1 MILMTKRSNALGLL
15 LTVAMAPVF
24 GWLYAGAWG
33 AVLALLAWLI
43 FYVLPRTTGVR
54 LLGFLYSEFFTPE
67 QLPLTM
73 INITMAIILGTLLF
87 GMGVALYA
95 ALVGVPIV
103 VLTLTVVAL
112 EPDEEAQSEAA
123 PVSTES
129 KTTRRD

>member
-1 MILMTKRSNALGLL
+1 
-15 LTVAMAPVF
+15 MAPVF
-24 GWLYAGAWG
+24 GWLYAGGWG
-33 AVLALLAWLI
+33 AVLALLAWLV

-54 LLGFLYSEFFTPE
+54 LLGFLYSEFFTE
-67 QLPLTM
+67 KQLPLTM

-87 GMGVALYA
+87 GMDVALYA

-112 EPDEEAQSEAA
+112 EPDEEAKSEAI
-123 PVSTES
+123 PVTTES